1 MKCSH
6 GGHRPNAGR
15 KPEGDTNKIKVTV
28 FLDSNLKQ
36 KISAIAEEKNQSLS
50 KTINQIL
57 KEWNNGSQ

>member
-1 MKCSH
+1 MKKH
-6 GGHRPNAGR
+6 GGRRQGAGR
-15 KPEGDTNKIKVTV
+15 KPDGEKNKIKVTV

-57 KEWNNGSQ
+57 SKYL